1 MRNISALVCF
11 IGVSYAQTR
20 IIGEVTSKT
29 ADQITVKADSGATV
43 NVAVTAETKVVRIP
57 PGETS
62 LAKATAITFADVKSG
77 DRVLVRANQ
86 IVVISKSDLEQKHA
100 ADHAEWQKRGSA
112 GRIAAVS
119 DDKITLTTGAGH
131 TVNVVT
137 TPKTIFRRYAPDSV
151 KFSDAKPSSISELK
165 VGDQARVL
173 GDKSGDG
180 VTAEVVVSGSFR
192 NFAGTVI
199 SVDATAGEIKLT
211 DLETKRP
218 VLVKVNSDS
227 TARRMPPMM
236 AQMIASR
243 THAPTAGAPGPG
255 GEGQA
260 AATSAV
266 RGPGGPGGGP
276 GGRAFGGPGS
286 SRDLGQML
294 ERMPA
299 LNLSELKPGD
309 ALIVA
314 STTGSDASTATAIA
328 VLAGV
333 EPLLTGPPSDRRL
346 SGPWSLDVN
355 IAP

>member
-11 IGVSYAQTR
+11 LGVSYAQTR
-20 IIGEVTSKT
+20 VIGEVTAKT
-29 ADQITVKADSGATV
+29 ADQITVKPDAGGTV
-43 NVAVTAETKVVRIP
+43 SVAVTPDTKVVRIP

-62 LAKATAITFADVKSG
+62 LAKAAMITFDDVKAG
-77 DRVLVRANQ
+77 DRVLVRPNQ
-86 IVVISKSDLEQKHA
+86 IIVISKSDLEQKRA
-100 ADHAEWQKRGSA
+100 ADHADWQKRGSA
-112 GRIAAVS
+112 GKIAAVS
-119 DDKITLTTGAGH
+119 GDKITLTTGAGQ

-137 TPKTIFRRYAPDSV
+137 TPKTTFRRYASDSV
-151 KFSDAKPSSISELK
+151 KFSDAKPSSMSELK
-165 VGDQARVL
+165 PGDQARVL
-173 GDKSGDG
+173 GDKTGDA

-192 NFAGTVI
+192 NFAGTVV
-199 SVDATAGEIKLT
+199 SVDATSGEIKLT

-218 VLVKVNSDS
+218 VVVKVNSDS

-243 THAPTAGAPGPG
+243 THAPSAGGPSPGS
-255 GEGQA
+255 EGQA
-260 AATSAV
+260 AAATAV
-266 RGPGGPGGGP
+266 RGPGGPGGRG
-276 GGRAFGGPGS
+276 FGGAGG

-314 STTGSDASTATAIA
+314 STTGSDPSTATAIA

>member
-1 MRNISALVCF
+1 MRNILAVVCF

-20 IIGEVTSKT
+20 VIGEVTEKT
-29 ADQITVKADSGATV
+29 ADQITVKPDSGGTV
-43 NVAVTAETKVVRIP
+43 SVAVTADTKVVRIP

-62 LAKATAITFADVKSG
+62 LAKATAITFDDVKAG
-77 DRVLVRANQ
+77 DRVLVRPNQ
-86 IVVISKSDLEQKHA
+86 IIVISKSDLEQKHA
-100 ADHAEWQKRGSA
+100 ADHADWQKRGSA
-112 GRIAAVS
+112 GKIAAVS
-119 DDKITLTTGAGH
+119 GDKITLTTGAGQ

-137 TPKTIFRRYAPDSV
+137 TPSTTFRRYAPDSV
-151 KFSDAKPSSISELK
+151 KFSDAKPSSMSQVQ
-165 VGDQARVL
+165 VGDQARIL
-173 GDKSGDG
+173 GDKSGDA

-211 DLETKRP
+211 DLETKKP

-243 THAPTAGAPGPG
+243 THAPAAGGPG
-255 GEGQA
+255 RGSEGQSA
-260 AATSAV
+260 AASTV

-276 GGRAFGGPGS
+276 GGRGFGGPGG

-314 STTGSDASTATAIA
+314 STTASDPSTATAIA

-333 EPLLTGPPSDRRL
+333 EPLLTGPPTDRRL
-346 SGPWSLDVN
+346 SGPWTLDVN